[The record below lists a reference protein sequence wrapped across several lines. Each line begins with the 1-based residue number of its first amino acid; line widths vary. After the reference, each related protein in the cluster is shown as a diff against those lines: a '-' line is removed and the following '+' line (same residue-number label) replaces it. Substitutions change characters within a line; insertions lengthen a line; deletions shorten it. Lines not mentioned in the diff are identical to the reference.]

1 MNQSIQFAVKFIAIL
16 VFAVLGIQ
24 GGSQAETSLHCVNKQ
39 DYSVRIATFSAGCV
53 LGEVSLGR
61 TAIKAPKSVIKGL
74 HPKVELRFKAA
85 RAAAKLEGVTLY
97 ISSGFRTLERQRY
110 LFNRALKRH
119 GSYEEAIKWVA
130 PAEISRHPR
139 GLAMDINY
147 PGDPMGAKWLEI
159 YGYRYGLCRVF
170 ENEWW
175 HFEAVTVPGETC
187 PVMYENSATRG

>member
-1 MNQSIQFAVKFIAIL
+1 VLSLIVL
-16 VFAVLGIQ
+16 LGIQ
-24 GGSQAETSLHCVNKQ
+24 GNSEIDTPLHCADKQ
-39 DYSVRIATFSAGCV
+39 DYSVRITTSNEGCI
-53 LGEVSLGR
+53 LGEASLGA
-61 TAIKAPKSVIKGL
+61 TSITSSKSGVKGL

-119 GSYEEAIKWVA
+119 GSYEEAVKWVA

-147 PGDPMGAKWLEI
+147 PRDPMGAKWLEI

-175 HFEAVTVPGETC
+175 HFEAVIVPGETC
-187 PVMYENSATRG
+187 PVMYENSAARG